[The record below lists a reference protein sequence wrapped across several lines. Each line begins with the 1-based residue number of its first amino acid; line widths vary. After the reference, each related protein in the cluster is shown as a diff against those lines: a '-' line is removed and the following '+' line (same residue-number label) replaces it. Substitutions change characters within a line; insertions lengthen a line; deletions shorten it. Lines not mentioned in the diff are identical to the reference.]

1 MSMLTELDCDVAK
14 ADYAIFHDLQ
24 SQTITEVRSIVYF
37 TVQDNDSVTLP
48 LITNQQFVVFNTID
62 NTNNSVVVN
71 TTIDTSASSIGD
83 KLTIIASCTDAT
95 NTVNI
100 TLPPQMLLS
109 RCGIDALTTGIVLG
123 GADYNTNYTKLLSTV
138 TFDGTQFVC
147 GYDNC

>member
-1 MSMLTELDCDVAK
+1 MSMLTELNCDVAN

-37 TVQDNDSVTLP
+37 TVQNNDTVTLP

-62 NTNNSVVVN
+62 NTNNSIVVN

-109 RCGIDALTTGIVLG
+109 RGGIDALTTGIVLG
-123 GADYNTNYTKLLSTV
+123 GLDYNTNYTKLLSIF

>member
-1 MSMLTELDCDVAK
+1 MSMLTELDCDVAN

-37 TVQDNDSVTLP
+37 TVQNNDTVTLP

-62 NTNNSVVVN
+62 NTNNSIVVN

-109 RCGIDALTTGIVLG
+109 RGGIDALTTGIVLG
-123 GADYNTNYTKLLSTV
+123 GLDYNTNYTKLLSIF